1 MQHYLF
7 KLVALVSDQDVQH
20 AFVQK
25 QRVEVVVAEEHCQL
39 IGAQALLK
47 GTQPVLC
54 QLTGAA
60 IQEVLSRDQSYVSQA
75 EKRSGSYGGCPQR
88 FCSEQLQN

>member
-1 MQHYLF
+1 MQHYLL
-7 KLVALVSDQDVQH
+7 KLIALISDQDVQD

-39 IGAQALLK
+39 VGAQALLK
-47 GTQPVLC
+47 GTQPVFC

-60 IQEVLSRDQSYVSQA
+60 IQEVLSRDQSHASLS
-75 EKRSGSYGGCPQR
+75 EKCSGLCGQKFY
-88 FCSEQLQN
+88 SEQPQN